1 MIYAIFGLL
10 IMALKLPLYSIVIIY
25 LFVLLLCPSGQRRF
39 LLYGLLLAVVIVDVQ
54 AAFLHYNDGALP
66 STASGY
72 VYRIADGKADI
83 YIDGQKYRLKA
94 KGLTETYEGQ
104 YITLQDAVFYQ
115 QKTLNQASY
124 NFQRHYQ
131 LLGYRGYLKAR
142 SIVRSKA
149 PPDYI
154 IRRLSYLLRGRLL
167 DFFDQLS
174 GRAAVLGRAL
184 LLGEISDHKLLEQ
197 VKDLGLLHLFV
208 ISGYHF
214 TVITVLA
221 LFIMHRLL
229 RLHYRWSLVGVII
242 ISLIYLTIVK
252 LGFGSLRACLAV
264 ILSSLCFLTKR
275 QADGV
280 QIALIYVF
288 IALSLNIAIIYDLGF
303 QLTVLTYIAVVVTG
317 RWLQRHQIAAPTLQA
332 LLLSAVVMAT
342 ISGVLIYSQGSMPV
356 SGILLIPLLTPLVG
370 GFIILTIIGLL
381 LSGLGALYY
390 LSWPINFLADRI
402 YDFINWS
409 TDLTQLILQFS
420 PFIAL
425 SCVVIL
431 LAVFVSHFLSNRA
444 WRLSSGLALGLLI
457 AAVLLFKQVNFGLI
471 INGYALYDGEA
482 YLIRAPNAVVLYD
495 VGNSPEIVHILRRSG
510 VSQIDAIIIS
520 HAHQDHDGMLETIC
534 RQFSVKQV
542 IAEIETEKQLE
553 IGALNLHLYRA
564 PATLS
569 DNLNDQSIACHLH
582 YGRFDMLLTGDMET
596 ASTKWLVEKVGS
608 LPVEILKVPHHGSYN
623 DYFSALVSVCQPQAA
638 VIAGGNGKRI
648 NKTKVLKIL
657 DDSKTPCYDAMTMG
671 EITIKVD
678 DSHFTIDVINGAA
691 LSDLLQ

>member
-10 IMALKLPLYSIVIIY
+10 ILALKLPLYSIVIIY
-25 LFVLLLCPSGQRRF
+25 LFALLLCPSGQRRF
-39 LLYGLLLAVVIVDVQ
+39 ILYGLLLAVVIVDVQ

-94 KGLTETYEGQ
+94 KGLTEAYEGQ
-104 YITLQDAVFYQ
+104 YITLQDAGFYQ

-142 SIVRSKA
+142 SIVPSKA
-149 PPDYI
+149 PPDHF
-154 IRRLSYLLRGRLL
+154 IRRFSYLLRGRLF

-174 GRAAVLGRAL
+174 ERAAVLGRAL
-184 LLGEISDHKLLEQ
+184 LLGEISDDKLLAQ

-214 TVITVLA
+214 TVIAALVL
-221 LFIMHRLL
+221 FMMHRLL
-229 RLHYRWSLVGVII
+229 HLPYRLSLAGVII

-264 ILSSLCFLTKR
+264 ILSAFYFLTKR
-275 QADGV
+275 KADGV
-280 QIALIYVF
+280 QVALIYVF
-288 IALSLNIAIIYDLGF
+288 FALSLNVAIVYDLGF
-303 QLTVLTYIAVVVTG
+303 QLTVLTYIAVVMTS
-317 RWLQRHQIAAPTLQA
+317 RWLQRRQIMTPTLQA
-332 LLLSAVVMAT
+332 LLLSTVVMAT
-342 ISGVLIYSQGSMPV
+342 ISGVLIYSQGAVPLA
-356 SGILLIPLLTPLVG
+356 GILLIPLLTPLVG
-370 GFIILTIIGLL
+370 GFIVVTIIELL
-381 LSGLGALYY
+381 LSGFGLAAL

-409 TDLTQLILQFS
+409 TDLGQLILQFS
-420 PFIAL
+420 PLLAVSF
-425 SCVVIL
+425 VVIL
-431 LAVFVSHFLSNRA
+431 LAVFASHFLSNRA

-457 AAVLLFKQVNFGLI
+457 AAVLLFEQVNFGLA

-542 IAEIETEKQLE
+542 ITEIETEQQLE
-553 IGALNLHLYRA
+553 IGSLKLHLYRA
-564 PATLS
+564 PAALS
-569 DNLNDQSIACHLH
+569 DNLNDQSIACHLR

-623 DYFSALVSVCQPQAA
+623 DYFSALVKICQPQAA

-648 NKTKVLKIL
+648 DKTKVLKIL

-691 LSDLLQ
+691 LSGLLQ